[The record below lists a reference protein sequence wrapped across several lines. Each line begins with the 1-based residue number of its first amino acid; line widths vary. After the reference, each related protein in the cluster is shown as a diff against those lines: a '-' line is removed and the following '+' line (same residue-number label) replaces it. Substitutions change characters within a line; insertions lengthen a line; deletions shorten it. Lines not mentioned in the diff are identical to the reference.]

1 MRNGSTAW
9 KVGLWLALWL
19 PILSASADN
28 FWTADVWKDDD
39 RGFLF
44 YGPDAKASQE
54 KPVPL
59 STLTTVEA
67 LHAERD
73 RRLNAAVMDSTM
85 ENMAAYQEINT
96 LMLEKSALFADMW
109 RRSLWMHP
117 QYDFTTLHPAANFAQ
132 VALKDR
138 RDTER
143 SQSIGA
149 LANDW
154 GLIVVIDHDC
164 PYCDLMA
171 PITQN
176 LTDRFGLE
184 VLAINAG
191 QKPSSAWP
199 NALPDNGTLTR
210 LMDLTGETIT
220 TTPTIFLV
228 NRDGKRV
235 HRVSTGVVALE
246 ELIHRMHTLT
256 SVAPG
261 RSMFGGR

>member
-1 MRNGSTAW
+1 MKNGSFLLS
-9 KVGLWLALWL
+9 GWLLIALVL
-19 PILSASADN
+19 PSIGVAGDN
-28 FWTADVWKDDD
+28 FWTTDVWKDDD

-44 YGPDAKASQE
+44 YGPQAQDGKD
-54 KPVPL
+54 KPVDL

-73 RRLNAAVMDSTM
+73 RRLNAAVMAPTM
-85 ENMAAYQEINT
+85 ENIAAYQAINT

-117 QYDFTTLHPAANFAQ
+117 QYDFTTQHPSANFAQ

-138 RDTER
+138 RDTDRTKEI
-143 SQSIGA
+143 QA
-149 LANDW
+149 LAHDW
-154 GLIVVIDHDC
+154 GLIVVIDPEC

-171 PITQN
+171 PIAQN
-176 LTDRFGLE
+176 LTERFGFE

-191 QKPSSAWP
+191 QKPSIAWP
-199 NALPDNGTLTR
+199 QALPDNGTLTH
-210 LMDLTGETIT
+210 LASLTGEAIT

-228 NRDGKRV
+228 NRDRQRI
-235 HRVSTGVVALE
+235 HRVATGVVALE
-246 ELIHRMHTLT
+246 ELIHRMHTIT